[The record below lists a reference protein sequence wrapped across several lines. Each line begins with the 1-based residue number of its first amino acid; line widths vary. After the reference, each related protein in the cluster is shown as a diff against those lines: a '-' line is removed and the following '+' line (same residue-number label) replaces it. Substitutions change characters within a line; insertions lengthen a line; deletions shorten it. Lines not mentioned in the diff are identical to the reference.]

1 MKRISTIFFSLGLS
15 VALIALAVWFLGSPQ
30 GLYRF
35 GSGRWFV
42 PYGMMGGHTGVVMML
57 FWVIV
62 IVALILLASGVFT
75 SRRDPY
81 GLSHGEPDAME
92 ILKRRYANGDIDRV
106 EYEAKRRELSR

>member
-1 MKRISTIFFSLGLS
+1 MRRISTILFSLGLS
-15 VALIALAVWFLGSPQ
+15 VALIALAVWFLGSPH

-62 IVALILLASGVFT
+62 IVAAILLVSGVFT
-75 SRRDPY
+75 NRSSPS
-81 GLSHGEPDAME
+81 GPAHGEPDAVE
-92 ILKRRYANGDIDRV
+92 ILKRRYASGDIDRV
-106 EYEAKRRELSR
+106 EYEAKRRELSS